1 MTINSINAKT
11 ERIKSYAAHTLS
23 SKFRMPVEIDDS
35 VARLIACSV
44 LRQGGE
50 NVVWLNGEKVSLQNA
65 RLKLILELP
74 QNNDKD

>member
-1 MTINSINAKT
+1 MTINSINSKT
-11 ERIKSYAAHTLS
+11 ERIKSYVAHTLS

-50 NVVWLNGEKVSLQNA
+50 NVVWLNGEKVSLQNT